1 MTGAGL
7 EAAAGQPTP
16 KPLLALA
23 GSLAMP
29 GLGQLYLG
37 DPVRGA
43 LFLVAVAFTV
53 PVATRLGLAAP
64 PRLLGIVTL
73 LGVAAAVGI
82 YLWSAVDA
90 FRRAGRPGA
99 VAPASS
105 PSWSPFWSP
114 CWRRPGVY
122 LLYATFGYVLVLAP
136 STAYV
141 RGSLLETFVVP
152 TGSMMPTILPGDR
165 ILADKRV
172 GRRGGV
178 KVWRGAVAVFIYPND
193 RTSVFIKRVIGLP
206 GDRIDIDGSQLRVNG
221 KDVASEG
228 GEPESA
234 MLPAPPGL
242 RLARERGD
250 RGDYQVFWPV
260 AESTGG
266 GHPDAAVSPAP
277 AGASSFVVPDGQV
290 FVLGDNRAA
299 AVDSRRFGTVPLA
312 DIQAVARQIWFSSH
326 RGEGVRWGRI
336 GTLLR

>member
-1 MTGAGL
+1 VTA
-7 EAAAGQPTP
+7 PTVDAPPEQP

-37 DPVRGA
+37 DPARGA
-43 LFLVAVAFTV
+43 LFLMAVAFAV
-53 PVATRLGLAAP
+53 PFATRLGLAAP
-64 PRLLGIVTL
+64 PRLLWIVTL
-73 LGVAAAVGI
+73 LGVVAAVGI

-90 FRRAGRPGA
+90 FRRAERPVV
-99 VAPASS
+99 VAPS
-105 PSWSPFWSP
+105 
-114 CWRRPGVY
+114 WRRPAVY
-122 LLYATFGYVLVLAP
+122 LLYAAVGYALVLAP

-141 RGSLLETFVVP
+141 RANLLETFVVP

-172 GRRGGV
+172 GQRGGV
-178 KVWRGAVAVFIYPND
+178 KVWRGALAVFIYPND

-206 GDRIDIDGSQLRVNG
+206 GDRIDIDGPRLRVNG
-221 KDVASEG
+221 KDVASDG
-228 GEPESA
+228 GDSESA
-234 MLPAPPGL
+234 TSSAPPGL

-250 RGDYQVFWPV
+250 HGDYQVLWPV
-260 AESTGG
+260 DEGLRG
-266 GHPDAAVSPAP
+266 EHPGPASH
-277 AGASSFVVPDGQV
+277 ATASGFVVPDGQI

-312 DIQAVARQIWFSSH
+312 DIQAVARQVWFSSH

>member
-1 MTGAGL
+1 MTGTGID
-7 EAAAGQPTP
+7 AAAGQPTP

-53 PVATRLGLAAP
+53 PLAARLGLAAP
-64 PRLLGIVTL
+64 PRLLWIVTL

-90 FRRAGRPGA
+90 FRRAGRPSAG
-99 VAPASS
+99 VPSCS
-105 PSWSPFWSP
+105 PSWPA

-122 LLYATFGYVLVLAP
+122 LLYATIGYALVLAP

-206 GDRIDIDGSQLRVNG
+206 GDRIDIDGPRLRVNG
-221 KDVASEG
+221 KDAASEG
-228 GEPESA
+228 GDGDPEIA
-234 MLPAPPGL
+234 MLAAPPGL

-250 RGDYQVFWPV
+250 RGDYQVLWPL
-260 AESTGG
+260 AEGPGG
-266 GHPDAAVSPAP
+266 GHPGAAPSPAP
-277 AGASSFVVPDGQV
+277 AAASSFVVPDGQV

-299 AVDSRRFGTVPLA
+299 AVDSRRFGTVPLV

>member
-1 MTGAGL
+1 VTAPTL
-7 EAAAGQPTP
+7 DAPRGQPAP

-53 PVATRLGLAAP
+53 PFATRLGLAAP
-64 PRLLGIVTL
+64 PRLLWLMTL

-82 YLWSAVDA
+82 YLWSAIDA
-90 FRRAGRPGA
+90 FRRAARPIAMG
-99 VAPASS
+99 
-105 PSWSPFWSP
+105 PS
-114 CWRRPGVY
+114 WRRPGVY
-122 LLYATFGYVLVLAP
+122 LLYATIGYALVLAP
-136 STAYV
+136 SAAYV
-141 RGSLLETFVVP
+141 RGNLLETFVVP

-178 KVWRGAVAVFIYPND
+178 KVQRGTLAVFIYPND

-206 GDRIDIDGSQLRVNG
+206 GDRIDIDGPRLRVNG
-221 KDVASEG
+221 KDAASAG
-228 GEPESA
+228 GDPDFATTSA
-234 MLPAPPGL
+234 LLGL
-242 RLARERGD
+242 RLSRERGD
-250 RGDYQVFWPV
+250 RGDYQVLWP
-260 AESTGG
+260 TDGG
-266 GHPDAAVSPAP
+266 APDGRPNAASAPSVPPASP
-277 AGASSFVVPDGQV
+277 SSFVVPDGQV

-312 DIQAVARQIWFSSH
+312 DIQAVARQVWFSSH

>member
-1 MTGAGL
+1 MTATGI
-7 EAAAGQPTP
+7 EAPGGPPTP
-16 KPLLALA
+16 NRLMALT

-53 PVATRLGLAAP
+53 PLATRLGLAAP
-64 PRLLGIVTL
+64 PRLLWIVTL
-73 LGVAAAVGI
+73 LGVAAAAGI

-90 FRRAGRPGA
+90 YRRAGRPVA
-99 VAPASS
+99 VAPS
-105 PSWSPFWSP
+105 
-114 CWRRPGVY
+114 WRRPGVY
-122 LLYATFGYVLVLAP
+122 LLYATIGYALVLAP

-141 RGSLLETFVVP
+141 RGSLLESFVVP

-206 GDRIDIDGSQLRVNG
+206 GDRIDIDEARLRVNG
-221 KDVASEG
+221 KDAVSEG
-228 GEPESA
+228 GDSEIATLS
-234 MLPAPPGL
+234 PPGL
-242 RLARERGD
+242 RLARERGE
-250 RGDYQVFWPV
+250 RGDYWVLWPV
-260 AESTGG
+260 DEGPRGG
-266 GHPDAAVSPAP
+266 TPGSAPPAAPPA
-277 AGASSFVVPDGQV
+277 ASSFVVPDGQV

-312 DIQAVARQIWFSSH
+312 DIQAVARQVWFSSH

>member
-1 MTGAGL
+1 
-7 EAAAGQPTP
+7 
-16 KPLLALA
+16 
-23 GSLAMP
+23 MP
-29 GLGQLYLG
+29 GLGQLYVG

-43 LFLVAVAFTV
+43 LFLLAVAVAV
-53 PVATRLGLAAP
+53 PIATRLGLAAP
-64 PRLLGIVTL
+64 PRLLWIVTL

-90 FRRAGRPGA
+90 FRQAGRSVV
-99 VAPASS
+99 VALA
-105 PSWSPFWSP
+105 
-114 CWRRPGVY
+114 WRRPGVY
-122 LLYATFGYVLVLAP
+122 LLYAAVGYALVLAP

-141 RGSLLETFVVP
+141 RGNLLETFVVP

-172 GRRGGV
+172 GQRGGV
-178 KVWRGAVAVFIYPND
+178 KVWRGALAVFIYPND

-206 GDRIDIDGSQLRVNG
+206 GDRIDVDGPRLRVNG
-221 KDVASEG
+221 KDVASQNGDSDG
-228 GEPESA
+228 GGDSELATIS
-234 MLPAPPGL
+234 APPGL

-250 RGDYQVFWPV
+250 GGDYHVLWPV
-260 AESTGG
+260 DEGARG
-266 GHPDAAVSPAP
+266 GHPGASLSPAP
-277 AGASSFVVPDGQV
+277 AAAASFAVPDGQV

-312 DIQAVARQIWFSSH
+312 DIQAVARQVWFSSH

>member
-1 MTGAGL
+1 MTALGT
-7 EAAAGQPTP
+7 EAPAVQPAP
-16 KPLLALA
+16 KPVLALA

-37 DPVRGA
+37 DPLRGA
-43 LFLVAVAFTV
+43 LFLLTVAIAV

-64 PRLLGIVTL
+64 PRLLWIVTL

-90 FRRAGRPGA
+90 FRQAGRSV
-99 VAPASS
+99 VAA
-105 PSWSPFWSP
+105 PS
-114 CWRRPGVY
+114 WRRPGVY
-122 LLYATFGYVLVLAP
+122 LLYAAVGYALVLAP

-141 RGSLLETFVVP
+141 RGNLLETFVVP

-178 KVWRGAVAVFIYPND
+178 KVWRGALAVFIYPND

-206 GDRIDIDGSQLRVNG
+206 GDRIEIDGPRLRVNG
-221 KDVASEG
+221 KEAASERG
-228 GEPESA
+228 DGDGDGDGERATIS
-234 MLPAPPGL
+234 APPGL
-242 RLARERGD
+242 RLAHERGD
-250 RGDYQVFWPV
+250 RGDYQVLWPV
-260 AESTGG
+260 DERAGG
-266 GHPDAAVSPAP
+266 VPPGAAPSRAPAAV
-277 AGASSFVVPDGQV
+277 SSFVVPDGQV

-299 AVDSRRFGTVPLA
+299 AVDSRRFGTVRLA
-312 DIQAVARQIWFSSH
+312 DIQAVARQVWFSSH

-336 GTLLR
+336 GTLLQ

>member
-1 MTGAGL
+1 MTAPTID
-7 EAAAGQPTP
+7 APSGQA

-29 GLGQLYLG
+29 GLGQVYLG

-53 PVATRLGLAAP
+53 PFATRLGLAAP
-64 PRLLGIVTL
+64 PRLLWIVTL
-73 LGVAAAVGI
+73 LGVVAAVGI
-82 YLWSAVDA
+82 YFWSAVDA
-90 FRRAGRPGA
+90 FRRAGRA
-99 VAPASS
+99 VAEA
-105 PSWSPFWSP
+105 PS
-114 CWRRPGVY
+114 WRRPGVY
-122 LLYATFGYVLVLAP
+122 LLYAAVGYALVLAP

-141 RGSLLETFVVP
+141 RGNLLETFVVP

-178 KVWRGAVAVFIYPND
+178 KVSRGALAIFIYPND

-206 GDRIDIDGSQLRVNG
+206 GDRIDIDGPRLRVNG

-228 GEPESA
+228 GDAESTTISA
-234 MLPAPPGL
+234 APGL

-250 RGDYQVFWPV
+250 HGDYKVLWPV
-260 AESTGG
+260 DDGAPG
-266 GHPDAAVSPAP
+266 GHS
-277 AGASSFVVPDGQV
+277 GASPHAMVSGFVVPDGQI

-312 DIQAVARQIWFSSH
+312 DIQAVARQVWFSSH
-326 RGEGVRWGRI
+326 RGDGVRWGRI
-336 GTLLR
+336 GTLLQ

>member
-1 MTGAGL
+1 MTGTGI

-53 PVATRLGLAAP
+53 PVATRLGLAVP
-64 PRLLGIVTL
+64 PRLLWIVTL

-90 FRRAGRPGA
+90 FRRAGRLSAGVPS
-99 VAPASS
+99 PTSS
-105 PSWSPFWSP
+105 
-114 CWRRPGVY
+114 WRSPGVY
-122 LLYATFGYVLVLAP
+122 LLYTTIGYTLVLAP
-136 STAYV
+136 SAAYV

-206 GDRIDIDGSQLRVNG
+206 GDRIDINGPRLRVNG
-221 KDVASEG
+221 KDAASAVDDGDSEIAT
-228 GEPESA
+228 P
-234 MLPAPPGL
+234 PATPGL
-242 RLARERGD
+242 RLTRERGD
-250 RGDYQVFWPV
+250 RGDYQVLWPL
-260 AESTGG
+260 AEGPAG
-266 GHPDAAVSPAP
+266 GHLGAAPSSAP
-277 AGASSFVVPDGQV
+277 AAASSFVVPDGQV

>member
-1 MTGAGL
+1 MTAAGI
-7 EAAAGQPTP
+7 EAPIGQPTP

-53 PVATRLGLAAP
+53 PFATRLGLAAP
-64 PRLLGIVTL
+64 PRLLWLVTL

-90 FRRAGRPGA
+90 FRRAARPLA
-99 VAPASS
+99 VV
-105 PSWSPFWSP
+105 PSWPPSWQ
-114 CWRRPGVY
+114 RPGVY
-122 LLYATFGYVLVLAP
+122 LLYAAIGYALVLAP

-165 ILADKRV
+165 LLADKRV

-178 KVWRGAVAVFIYPND
+178 KLWRGALAVFIYPND

-206 GDRIDIDGSQLRVNG
+206 GDRIDIDGPHLRVNG
-221 KDVASEG
+221 KDAAGEG
-228 GEPESA
+228 GDPESA
-234 MLPAPPGL
+234 TLSPFPGL
-242 RLARERGD
+242 RLASERGD
-250 RGDYQVFWPV
+250 RGDYQVLWP
-260 AESTGG
+260 ADEGAPGGPPAST
-266 GHPDAAVSPAP
+266 ST
-277 AGASSFVVPDGQV
+277 FVVPDGQV
-290 FVLGDNRAA
+290 FVLGDNRGA

-312 DIQAVARQIWFSSH
+312 DIQAVARQVWFSSH